1 MPYTRTVLEVASNE
15 PERVALTD
23 GVRSITY
30 GDLSR
35 SSGAHKA
42 VVDSLLG
49 QLSPEA
55 LSGITFADEIGDIPV
70 ISISLTHV
78 LDSAELVAVLAG
90 YRTVTSVL
98 DPLWPIEHRVRS
110 IVRSGAQIVVTD
122 DESLGHALVEGAWPG
137 VIIGLDEY
145 RARLARVSEA
155 EHREQPPTVRDDE
168 EPFLLIFTSGTTDLP
183 KGFLRTRKSW
193 RYNVRVS
200 ERWLRAKPAELTFAP
215 GPLAYSLTLYA
226 LVEVLGTG
234 GSIMLQSRFDPIDAA
249 RLLVEK
255 PVTRLV
261 AVPAV
266 LPALAQAAKRDGV
279 QFTRLTDAVIG
290 GANLSLA
297 LRTSFEEVAPDAT
310 VLSYYGAAEIG
321 FIAWSTEGD
330 GALLEPFD
338 GLSLSVRD
346 ENGAELP
353 EGELGQLFVRVGSQ
367 GDRYISTTG
376 GALITGADG
385 WATVN
390 DRARLV
396 GGKLLLEGRAGD
408 IAVTGGHKVS
418 LVQIERTLE
427 GVPGCERCC
436 VVTQPHRLL
445 GEILVA
451 VIEATPGQPAP
462 EKARVNAMLG
472 ELLPPQFVPHRY
484 YLAEDFPRTVGGK
497 IRRVEVRAELEAG
510 AYTRL

>member
-1 MPYTRTVLEVASNE
+1 MPYTRTVLEVASNA
-15 PERVALTD
+15 PERTALTD
-23 GVRSITY
+23 GSRSISY
-30 GDLSR
+30 GALAR
-35 SSGAHKA
+35 SSGAHK
-42 VVDSLLG
+42 VVIDELLSR
-49 QLSPEA
+49 LSPEA
-55 LSGITFADEIGDIPV
+55 RAGITFADEIGDIPV

-78 LDSAELVAVLAG
+78 LDSAELVAILAG
-90 YRTVTSVL
+90 YCTVTSVL

-122 DESLGHALVEGAWPG
+122 DSVLSDALNTAEWPG
-137 VIIGLDEY
+137 VKVTLDEY
-145 RARLARVSEA
+145 RGLLALVSAEASEA
-155 EHREQPPTVRDDE
+155 QPPTVRDDE

-234 GSIMLQSRFDPIDAA
+234 GSIMLQSRFSPIDAA
-249 RLLVEK
+249 TLLAEQ

-279 QFTRLTDAVIG
+279 QFSGLTDAVIG

-297 LRTSFEEVAPDAT
+297 LRKSFEEVAPEAT

-321 FIAWSTEGD
+321 FIGWSAEGD

-338 GLSLSVRD
+338 NLELSVRD
-346 ENGAELP
+346 EAGAELP

-390 DRARLV
+390 DRARLID
-396 GGKLLLEGRAGD
+396 GKLLLEGRAGD

-418 LVQIERTLE
+418 LVQIERALE

-451 VIEATPGQPAP
+451 VIETTPGEASP
-462 EKARVNAMLG
+462 EKSRVNAALAEM
-472 ELLPPQFVPHRY
+472 LPPQFVPHRY
-484 YLAEDFPRTVGGK
+484 YLANDLPRTVGGK
-497 IRRVEVRAELEAG
+497 IRRVEVRSELEAG
-510 AYTRL
+510 VYTRL